1 MGMSKKI
8 KILLVERDKSQNELA
23 EILGTSSSNLS
34 GKLARDNFSEQDLIK
49 IADALDCDFKGTFV
63 MRDTGKEI

>member
-49 IADALDCDFKGTFV
+49 IADALDCDYKGTFV